1 MPIKRH
7 PQTRMTVKTV
17 YFWSHSWRQWEW
29 DRKRRTSYRVL
40 SNQLTMKWVAFILQ
54 GCFNISLHAPLGG
67 PAQEEVQVCVIC
79 THQISPIRVGVTYR
93 TLRSCRGCK
102 VTFNSCGGG
111 EQKDTD
117 VDCTL
122 EHSRDR
128 VEERGRSS
136 TLGTVSIYLHW
147 QYTWQT
153 EKREESTDR
162 RSYHSAAAG
171 ALLWAREQWQCP
183 QGCIMS
189 IALLAKVISCIGW
202 ASRKSQQ
209 INEETPS
216 PNLQSDLY
224 VQTCPQFWSTTWKAR
239 SDVPG
244 MHLTSVY
251 QRGSPLP
258 SGSSWS
264 RCPPFL
270 FMEAKLVFHRK
281 SHDFFLWGLWFI
293 I

>member
-1 MPIKRH
+1 MPRKRH

-29 DRKRRTSYRVL
+29 DRKRRMSYRVL

-102 VTFNSCGGG
+102 VTFNSCGGGG

-183 QGCIMS
+183 QGCTMS
-189 IALLAKVISCIGW
+189 IALLTKVISCIGW

-209 INEETPS
+209 INE
-216 PNLQSDLY
+216 
-224 VQTCPQFWSTTWKAR
+224 
-239 SDVPG
+239 
-244 MHLTSVY
+244 
-251 QRGSPLP
+251 
-258 SGSSWS
+258 
-264 RCPPFL
+264 
-270 FMEAKLVFHRK
+270 
-281 SHDFFLWGLWFI
+281 
-293 I
+293 